1 MGKFD
6 GRKGSKKKLAWTP
19 EAEDAF
25 SRLKK
30 RLLGQLG
37 LFLVDPDKGF
47 VLLTDALD
55 YAVGAV
61 LEQIRDDGSHVPVA
75 FWSRILAEGQ
85 HRTWTAREKET
96 YAIVCALRKW
106 SGHIGL
112 QPVVVCTDHQSLQ
125 SWYKEHVDTLSG
137 PAARRARWHET
148 FAKFDLSVV
157 YVPGKDNTVAD
168 CLSRWAYPAGK
179 AWMDIS
185 SHGDAEET
193 EEAKRI
199 IEMEKATEQE
209 GVKCFVVMANRTD
222 LAKFRGARVQAIREE
237 TLEQWMVA
245 PVELVRSVLTED
257 WSDDYAASEHWS
269 KYWNAVSAPS
279 DDEWPEGLTEDGDK
293 LFLKDKLLV
302 PENRVQELIDH
313 WHNAQLMHPGRD
325 KMQQDLEWRFK
336 FPPGYQA
343 ILDRYCSD
351 CAVCR
356 ATKSPNHSTA
366 GNPVYTAIPEAPMRS
381 VAMDVFAMPE
391 VTVDGETYDCVILAV
406 DRHSGYIVAVP
417 GKKSK
422 KKDKKDKH
430 GVGLQAK
437 TVANAMI
444 RHWLTILDVPAV
456 ICSDRGSQFVGTWF
470 KTMCKHMGIRHA
482 KTVAYHSRSNGR
494 AEVARRQ
501 MFEKFRQLH
510 IDEPGRNWYN
520 SLWRVLQAYH
530 DLPGPTGLSP
540 HRILFLRDRVSRTL
554 PWLNHG
560 KVARDANAMMAET
573 DDTAAKVC
581 KALQD
586 EHVKRAK
593 YFKQG
598 KVQKYALQ
606 DTVWVERH
614 HKDVLSRH
622 RQASWYVPGV
632 IVQKVGQ
639 DVYAVRVGD
648 NKILDRDHTQLR
660 PRAPDPSGRP
670 VTFEFT
676 AGDVDSDDE
685 GEDDDLTAE
694 RILADKPDP
703 GTPGGRLYK
712 VRWKG
717 FAASRDSWEPPS
729 SFVPRYTTV
738 WMDYLKKKNISLDV
752 KDVLAHL
759 VAAVAP

>member
-1 MGKFD
+1 M
-6 GRKGSKKKLAWTP
+6 
-19 EAEDAF
+19 
-25 SRLKK
+25 
-30 RLLGQLG
+30 
-37 LFLVDPDKGF
+37 DPDKGF
-47 VLLTDALD
+47 VLRTDASD

-85 HRTWTAREKET
+85 RRTWTAREKET
-96 YAIVCALRKW
+96 YAIVCAPRKW

-112 QPVVVCTDHQSLQ
+112 QSVVVCTDHQSLQ
-125 SWYKEHVDTLSG
+125 SWHKEHVDTPSG

-148 FAKFDLSVV
+148 FAQFDLSVV

-199 IEMEKATEQE
+199 IEMEKTMEQE

-245 PVELVRSVLTED
+245 PVELVKSVLTED

-302 PENRVQELIDH
+302 PENRVEELIDH
-313 WHNAQLMHPGRD
+313 WHNAQLLHLGRD

-336 FPPGYQA
+336 FPPGYYA
-343 ILDRYCSD
+343 ILDRYCSN

-366 GNPVYTAIPEAPMRS
+366 GNPVYTAILEAPMQS

-391 VTVDGETYDCVILAV
+391 VTVEGETYDCVILAV

-444 RHWLTILDVPAV
+444 RHWLTIFDIPAV
-456 ICSDRGSQFVGTWF
+456 ICSDRGSQFVGMWF
-470 KTMCKHMGIRHA
+470 KTMCKHMGTRHA

-494 AEVARRQ
+494 AEVAGRQ

-554 PWLNHG
+554 LWLNHG
-560 KVARDANAMMAET
+560 KVAQDANAMMSEA

-586 EHVKRAK
+586 EHDKRAK

-606 DTVWVERH
+606 DTMWVERH

-632 IVQKVGQ
+632 IVRKVGQ

-685 GEDDDLTAE
+685 GEDDEFTAE
-694 RILADKPDP
+694 KILADKPDP

-738 WMDYLKKKNISLDV
+738 WMDYLKKKSISLDV
-752 KDVLAHL
+752 KDVLVHL

>member
-1 MGKFD
+1 M
-6 GRKGSKKKLAWTP
+6 T
-19 EAEDAF
+19 
-25 SRLKK
+25 
-30 RLLGQLG
+30 
-37 LFLVDPDKGF
+37 
-47 VLLTDALD
+47 
-55 YAVGAV
+55 
-61 LEQIRDDGSHVPVA
+61 
-75 FWSRILAEGQ
+75 
-85 HRTWTAREKET
+85 
-96 YAIVCALRKW
+96 
-106 SGHIGL
+106 
-112 QPVVVCTDHQSLQ
+112 
-125 SWYKEHVDTLSG
+125 
-137 PAARRARWHET
+137 
-148 FAKFDLSVV
+148 
-157 YVPGKDNTVAD
+157 D

-185 SHGDAEET
+185 RHGDAKET

-199 IEMEKATEQE
+199 IEMEKTMEQE
-209 GVKCFVVMANRTD
+209 GVKCFVVMASRTE
-222 LAKFRGARVQAIREE
+222 LAKFWGACVQAIRKE

-302 PENRVQELIDH
+302 PENRVEELIDH

-325 KMQQDLEWRFK
+325 KMQQDLQWRFK
-336 FPPGYQA
+336 FPPGYYA

-381 VAMDVFAMPE
+381 VAIDVFAMPE
-391 VTVDGETYDCVILAV
+391 VTVEGETYDCVILAV

-444 RHWLTILDVPAV
+444 RHWLTIFDVPAV

-494 AEVARRQ
+494 AGVAGRQ
-501 MFEKFRQLH
+501 MFEKFRKLH

-560 KVARDANAMMAET
+560 KVARDANAMMAEA

-586 EHVKRAK
+586 EQNKRAK

-606 DTVWVERH
+606 DTMWVERH

-632 IVQKVGQ
+632 IVRKVGQ
-639 DVYAVRVGD
+639 DVYAVRVGE

-660 PRAPDPSGRP
+660 PRASDPSGRP

-685 GEDDDLTAE
+685 GEDDDFTAE
-694 RILADKPDP
+694 KILADKPDP
-703 GTPGGRLYK
+703 GKPGGRLYK
-712 VRWKG
+712 VRWKA

-752 KDVLAHL
+752 KDVLVHL